1 MNTFRITSLFKITA
15 LIAMLSIAGCSVLGD
30 TGKGALVGA
39 GAGAAGGAVAGA
51 ILGDTAKGAIIGAAV
66 GGAAGAII
74 GRQMSRQ
81 AEELEQEIEGAT
93 VEHLEEGIAIKFD
106 SGLLFGFDSATLS
119 PTAQTNLQK
128 LANSLETYDNTNV
141 HVIGH
146 TDSTGP
152 ADYNQRLSE
161 RRAESA
167 VEYLSNLGV
176 ERDRLIVRGLGAE
189 DPLVENDSDEN
200 RAMNRRI
207 EVVIVANE
215 EFREEAQEQS

>member
-1 MNTFRITSLFKITA
+1 MNTLRLSSIFKLTA
-15 LIAMLSIAGCSVLGD
+15 ILAVLGLAGCSALGD
-30 TGKGALVGA
+30 AGKGALIGG

-74 GRQMSRQ
+74 GRQMNRQ
-81 AEELEQEIEGAT
+81 AEELEQEIDGAT
-93 VEHLEEGIAIKFD
+93 VEQLDEGIAIKFD

-119 PTAQTNLQK
+119 PTAQSNLQK

-141 HVIGH
+141 HIIGH
-146 TDSTGP
+146 TDDVG
-152 ADYNQRLSE
+152 AAEYNERLSE
-161 RRAESA
+161 RRAQSA
-167 VEYLSNLGV
+167 VDYLVNLGITQ
-176 ERDRLIVRGLGAE
+176 ERLIVRGMGEE
-189 DPLVENDSDEN
+189 DPLVENETEED

>member
-1 MNTFRITSLFKITA
+1 
-15 LIAMLSIAGCSVLGD
+15 MLGFAGCGVLGE
-30 TGKGALVGA
+30 TGTGALVGA
-39 GAGAAGGAVAGA
+39 GTGAAGGAVAGA

-93 VEHLEEGIAIKFD
+93 VEHLEEGIAIRFD

-128 LANSLETYDNTNV
+128 LANSLETYDNTVV

-152 ADYNQRLSE
+152 AEYNQRLSE
-161 RRAESA
+161 RRATSA
-167 VEYLSNLGV
+167 VDYLTSLGV
-176 ERDRLIVRGLGAE
+176 DEGRLVVRGLGEE
-189 DPLVENDSDEN
+189 DPIVDNDTDEN
-200 RAMNRRI
+200 RALNRRI
-207 EVVIVANE
+207 EVVIVASE
-215 EFREEAQEQS
+215 EFRNEAEAQS

>member
-1 MNTFRITSLFKITA
+1 MNILRLSSIFKLTA
-15 LIAMLSIAGCSVLGD
+15 ILAVLSVAGCSALGD

-66 GGAAGAII
+66 GGTAGAII

-81 AEELEQEIEGAT
+81 AEELEQEIDGAT
-93 VEHLEEGIAIKFD
+93 VEQLEEGIAIKFD

-119 PTAQTNLQK
+119 PTAQSNLQK

-146 TDSTGP
+146 TDDTGP
-152 ADYNQRLSE
+152 DDYNQRLSE
-161 RRAESA
+161 RRAQSA
-167 VEYLSNLGV
+167 VDYLTTLGV
-176 ERDRLIVRGLGAE
+176 TPDRLIVRGLGEE
-189 DPLVENDSDEN
+189 DPLVENDNDEN

>member
-1 MNTFRITSLFKITA
+1 MNTLRLSSIFKLTA
-15 LIAMLSIAGCSVLGD
+15 IIAMLGLGGCGVLGS
-30 TGKGALVGA
+30 TGQGALVGA

-51 ILGDTAKGAIIGAAV
+51 ILGDAAKGAIIGAAV

-161 RRAESA
+161 RRAASA
-167 VEYLSNLGV
+167 VEYMSSIGV
-176 ERDRLIVRGLGAE
+176 DRDRLIVRGLGAD
-189 DPLVENDSDEN
+189 DPLVDNDTDEN